1 MAGQGA
7 PSPHVGKAVMEE
19 EGETQACSGFPTS
32 KDYVCVPGDLGG
44 REKLGTTSSTCFLEG
59 PRCGGR
65 CQPLLAL

>member
-44 REKLGTTSSTCFLEG
+44 PGEAGNHLQHLLSGG
-59 PRCGGR
+59 P
-65 CQPLLAL
+65 